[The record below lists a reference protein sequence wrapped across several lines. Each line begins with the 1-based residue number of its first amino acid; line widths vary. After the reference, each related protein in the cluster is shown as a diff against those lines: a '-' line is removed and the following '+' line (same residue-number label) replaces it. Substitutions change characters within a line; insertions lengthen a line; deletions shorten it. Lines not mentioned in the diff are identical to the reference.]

1 MSHKLGIKSI
11 IVSVLLLV
19 LGGIF
24 LLLENTFYQYVD
36 EQGFLHESLFMPL
49 GSFSVCLGLIIILLV
64 FIGRFLVKKKYGV
77 H

>member
-11 IVSVLLLV
+11 IVSVLFLV

-24 LLLENTFYQYVD
+24 LLLEITYYQYVD

-49 GSFSVCLGLIIILLV
+49 GFFSVCLGLIIMLLV
-64 FIGRFLVKKKYGV
+64 FISRFFTKK
-77 H
+77 